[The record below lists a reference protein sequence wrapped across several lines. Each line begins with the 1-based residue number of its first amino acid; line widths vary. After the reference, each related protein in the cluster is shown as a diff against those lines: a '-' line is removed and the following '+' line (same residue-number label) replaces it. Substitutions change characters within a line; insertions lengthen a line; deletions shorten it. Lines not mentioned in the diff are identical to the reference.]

1 MSEQL
6 AKVIS
11 AASESPEQSGVPM
24 QPYLQSETLVD
35 CSEFK
40 SEAIAHLFTKSDCLL
55 AYAMRLKY
63 ERRWALIFT

>member
-1 MSEQL
+1 
-6 AKVIS
+6 
-11 AASESPEQSGVPM
+11 M
-24 QPYLQSETLVD
+24 QPYLQSETLAD
-35 CSEFK
+35 RSEFK